1 MGAVHPEVQEGSRCH
16 EGCGQQEDGLD
27 GRGERLLGGLDGS
40 RGGPGGARR
49 DRAPDGVLDGRI
61 PAGSRDTVA
70 AMSLR

>member
-1 MGAVHPEVQEGSRCH
+1 MVHPEVQEGSRCH

-40 RGGPGGARR
+40 GGGPV
-49 DRAPDGVLDGRI
+49 APTPTALPMDSSTALRI
-61 PAGSRDTVA
+61 PSGSRDAVA